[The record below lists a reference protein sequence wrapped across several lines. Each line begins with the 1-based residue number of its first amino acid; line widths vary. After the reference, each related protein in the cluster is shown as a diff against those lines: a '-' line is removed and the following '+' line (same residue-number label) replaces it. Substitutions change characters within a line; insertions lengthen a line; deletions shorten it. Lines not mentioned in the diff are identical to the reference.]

1 MSDSGLGEVVWGL
14 GLRNV
19 DNLFYQS
26 MPIQITGTT
35 HTSTHGSDHD
45 DGTTL
50 WHELG
55 GFKSTEPSSHDVDIE
70 KLSDLLGRVVVGD
83 IVLDNTSGGNE
94 GLIMR
99 GWSGPEMKE
108 NSRQF
113 VQTCP

>member
-14 GLRNV
+14 GLGYV
-19 DNLFYQS
+19 DNLFYES

-70 KLSDLLGRVVVGD
+70 ELPDLFGGVVVSD
-83 IVLDNTSGGNE
+83 IVLDDTGGGNE
-94 GLIMR
+94 GLLISWKSCR
-99 GWSGPEMKE
+99 RVRKG
-108 NSRQF
+108 SRRF